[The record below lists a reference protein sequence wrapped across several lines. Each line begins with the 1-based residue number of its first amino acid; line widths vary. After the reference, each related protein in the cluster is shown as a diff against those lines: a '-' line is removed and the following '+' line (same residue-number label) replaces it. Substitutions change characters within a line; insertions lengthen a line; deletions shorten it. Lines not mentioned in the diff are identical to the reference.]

1 MSKVVLNTWT
11 VRGNLATDVAIT
23 TVALDNGR
31 QTKVADATLHV
42 SGLRDQNGS
51 FPMNLNIWEGSAA
64 WRILHHLKKGAPII
78 CIGSAEPSPYISQT
92 DGMPQAGLTM
102 DVIDI
107 DVKSWLD
114 DRYPMQRAC
123 YNIVA

>member
-1 MSKVVLNTWT
+1 MSNAILNTWT

-31 QTKVADATLHV
+31 QTKVADATLYV
-42 SGLRDQNGS
+42 RGLRDRNGS
-51 FPMNLNIWEGSAA
+51 FAMNLNIWEGSAA
-64 WRILHHLKKGAPII
+64 WRSLSFLKKGSPII
-78 CIGSAEPSPYISQT
+78 CIGSAEPSPYISQA
-92 DGMPQAGLTM
+92 DGMPKAGLTM
-102 DVIDI
+102 DVIDV

-114 DRYPMQRAC
+114 DRYPSQRAA